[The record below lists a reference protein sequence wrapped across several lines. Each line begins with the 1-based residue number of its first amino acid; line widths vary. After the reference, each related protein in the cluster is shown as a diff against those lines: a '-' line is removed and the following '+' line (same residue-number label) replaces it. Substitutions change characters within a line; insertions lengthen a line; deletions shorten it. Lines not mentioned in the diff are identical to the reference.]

1 MHGHLWSGRAFSG
14 GPSFGTGTFFFFF
27 DEKIRGTVLTV
38 LFFVRR
44 REKMYAIGHA
54 GSQHCSTELQGSCVF
69 RLGRKS
75 LPVLGLK

>member
-1 MHGHLWSGRAFSG
+1 MDTCGLVGHSVEAPVLAPVR
-14 GPSFGTGTFFFFF
+14 FFFF